1 MSNYTNTEYQETNLE
16 RKGVCLFERKKELK
30 KLSLYYNI
38 WQITI
43 LISFLRGL
51 GHEKK
56 WKKRKNRLEF
66 RFALF
71 RFEAKITKVKRSKK
85 FEAKRSEKKRK
96 KRSEIC

>member
-1 MSNYTNTEYQETNLE
+1 MISLRRLQMSNYTNTEYQETNLE

-56 WKKRKNRLEF
+56 WKK
-66 RFALF
+66 
-71 RFEAKITKVKRSKK
+71 AKK
-85 FEAKRSEKKRK
+85 
-96 KRSEIC
+96 

>member
-1 MSNYTNTEYQETNLE
+1 MICLRRLQMSNYTNTEYQETNLE

-51 GHEKK
+51 SHEKK
-56 WKKRKNRLEF
+56 WKKRK
-66 RFALF
+66 
-71 RFEAKITKVKRSKK
+71 I
-85 FEAKRSEKKRK
+85 SEKVDLN
-96 KRSEIC
+96 